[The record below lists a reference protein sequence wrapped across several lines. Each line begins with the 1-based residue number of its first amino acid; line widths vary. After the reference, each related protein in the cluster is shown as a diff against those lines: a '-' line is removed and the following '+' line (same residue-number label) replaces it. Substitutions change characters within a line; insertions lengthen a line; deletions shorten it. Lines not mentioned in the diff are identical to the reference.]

1 MKKGFEKGLKK
12 VWKVSEMGLWRVEIL
27 AFAVYFSF
35 LLCFRFHNVIYYSGI
50 DRLLFC
56 DAGLRPYMKNM
67 HKNSIVSLCNYFS
80 VIPVFDQHRKKN
92 ESVCDFFCS
101 E

>member
-1 MKKGFEKGLKK
+1 M
-12 VWKVSEMGLWRVEIL
+12 
-27 AFAVYFSF
+27 
-35 LLCFRFHNVIYYSGI
+35 IYYSGI